1 MPICP
6 KGHNS
11 ATDDYCDEC
20 GIPIGGSGESGVT
33 GSSGAAGAAD
43 VADQA
48 TAGQTCPICGA
59 PRIGRFCEEDGYDF
73 VLRPPVTAGPPAP
86 VTAGPSAP
94 VSAGPPAPVSASPPA
109 PVSAVPPA
117 PGFPV
122 PPAPVS
128 AAPPAPVSTASASS
142 TKPVGLAAAPASVS
156 PAPASAP
163 PTTYGHP
170 STGTA
175 ARTRGGSVLSDPRQE
190 SSATKP
196 WVAVVTADRDY
207 FETIIA
213 QSGPDAA
220 TITFPAVC
228 PERRIQL
235 TGGQVLI
242 GRHSA
247 SRGLNPHIDLSGPP
261 EDPGVSRLH
270 AVLQLTTDGGWTITD
285 PGSTNG
291 VTINDDTQPI
301 EVNVPVQLR
310 PGDRIHVGAWTTLT
324 LTQP

>member
-20 GIPIGGSGESGVT
+20 GAPIGGPGESGIAGAFGASGTAGASGES
-33 GSSGAAGAAD
+33 AAAD
-43 VADQA
+43 QV
-48 TAGQTCPICGA
+48 CPVCGS

-73 VLRPPVTAGPPAP
+73 VLRPPISPAPAAPVAAAPGSAVSVAAGPP
-86 VTAGPSAP
+86 
-94 VSAGPPAPVSASPPA
+94 
-109 PVSAVPPA
+109 
-117 PGFPV
+117 
-122 PPAPVS
+122 S
-128 AAPPAPVSTASASS
+128 AASAAAEPASV
-142 TKPVGLAAAPASVS
+142 AAAPADAE
-156 PAPASAP
+156 PATSGQPETETS
-163 PTTYGHP
+163 
-170 STGTA
+170 
-175 ARTRGGSVLSDPRQE
+175 ARTRGRLASPAASHEPFI
-190 SSATKP
+190 TKP

-207 FETIIA
+207 FETVIA

-220 TITFPAVC
+220 SITFPAVC

-235 TGGQVLI
+235 TGGEVLI

-270 AVLQLTTDGGWTITD
+270 AVLQSTTDGGWTITD

-301 EVNVPVQLR
+301 EVGVPVQLR

>member
-20 GIPIGGSGESGVT
+20 GAPIGGPGEPSVT
-33 GSSGAAGAAD
+33 GSFGAAGAAD
-43 VADQA
+43 EAA
-48 TAGQTCPICGA
+48 AGQTCPICGS

-73 VLRPPVTAGPPAP
+73 VLRPPAS
-86 VTAGPSAP
+86 AGPSA
-94 VSAGPPAPVSASPPA
+94 S
-109 PVSAVPPA
+109 VSAVP
-117 PGFPV
+117 
-122 PPAPVS
+122 
-128 AAPPAPVSTASASS
+128 ASS
-142 TKPVGLAAAPASVS
+142 AKTAGVAAAPASVS
-156 PAPASAP
+156 PAPV
-163 PTTYGHP
+163 TYGQP
-170 STGTA
+170 APATS
-175 ARTRGGSVLSDPRQE
+175 ARTPGRPTPSVPRQE
-190 SSATKP
+190 PSAAQH

-207 FETIIA
+207 FETVIA

-220 TITFPAVC
+220 SINFPVVC

-235 TGGQVLI
+235 TGVQVLI

-291 VTINDDTQPI
+291 VTINDDTRPI
-301 EVNVPVQLR
+301 EVGIPVQLR